1 MSKLIDLSYIIENEM
16 PVYPGDTKTS
26 IIQTQSLVNNG
37 YSNHKL
43 VTGMHAGTHIDTP
56 MHLTASPDYMHQF
69 PLDIF
74 VGKGCIID
82 VRNQASIKMKPEYE
96 ETVEEG
102 CILLLY
108 TGFNILYGTKEYYQS
123 HPCIDMDFCSFI
135 VKKKI
140 KMLGVDM
147 PSPDRY
153 PFELHKKLFDNRVL
167 IIENLTNLEEIL
179 NVKEF
184 EVIALPLKIK
194 ADSSITRA
202 VARIL

>member
-1 MSKLIDLSYIIENEM
+1 MYAIRSY
-16 PVYPGDTKTS
+16 YD
-26 IIQTQSLVNNG
+26 
-37 YSNHKL
+37 
-43 VTGMHAGTHIDTP
+43 
-56 MHLTASPDYMHQF
+56 MHQF

-140 KMLGVDM
+140 KMLGVVIT
-147 PSPDRY
+147 SY
-153 PFELHKKLFDNRVL
+153 SIHYTKLYESVLWPQARVRAARCNRPRLAVRHRAGGSQSRGAPGR
-167 IIENLTNLEEIL
+167 NLCC
-179 NVKEF
+179 
-184 EVIALPLKIK
+184 P
-194 ADSSITRA
+194 
-202 VARIL
+202 